1 MCSFEREFSLPC
13 QAAARE
19 PAAGRAEPLTEPSS
33 PEVAWGL
40 DPTRP
45 RQGLPMRDKM
55 NRGRV
60 AIAVICAGIV
70 LTVVVWA
77 VLAVL
82 AGKLIV

>member
-1 MCSFEREFSLPC
+1 MVLKDQEGPNVKPVPL
-13 QAAARE
+13 AAE
-19 PAAGRAEPLTEPSS
+19 L
-33 PEVAWGL
+33 AWGL

-45 RQGLPMRDKM
+45 APRAADWSRMD
-55 NRGRV
+55 RGRV

-82 AGKLIV
+82 AGKQIV

>member
-1 MCSFEREFSLPC
+1 
-13 QAAARE
+13 
-19 PAAGRAEPLTEPSS
+19 
-33 PEVAWGL
+33 
-40 DPTRP
+40 
-45 RQGLPMRDKM
+45 M

-70 LTVVVWA
+70 LTVVVWV